1 MRARA
6 GALALA
12 LGLLLCAGEA
22 AAQTAVCSDTPGAG
36 QRIACEGA
44 SGSAQDVTIDAMNPS
59 ISTSAANAYGVYG
72 RHRGT
77 GGIDID
83 LTGAGIATAG
93 RLAYGVY
100 GRHEGT
106 GAIDIDIV
114 GGSITTA
121 GRVAEGV
128 WGHHLG
134 GSGDVAISANGAE
147 ITTEGN
153 HARAIFGSQ
162 GGMSAGA
169 VSIDVR
175 DSSLVT
181 KGHDSYGVYSL
192 ISNAASEADVAI
204 TLSGGS
210 VKTAGIVSK
219 AVYVQYLGARG
230 RVSINLND
238 VAIATKGDYAHGVFV
253 HHVTAGGIDMDVS
266 GGSITTA
273 GEGSYGV
280 WANQTGTGGIDMDLA
295 GVTVETTGARAYGV
309 FAYQTGAGGD
319 IAVDMRDVSVKTA
332 GDGVHGVWGHI
343 RRAASEADVSVGAG
357 GGSVSAE
364 GLSARGFYGIHEGLG
379 SVSLTTGAETSIV
392 SPFFIGAEGRLTSDA
407 NAAGRLLVTNGGA
420 VEAREVG
427 VLAWAARSSGST
439 FGEGTQTAD
448 DASRTA
454 PMIHVISSGD
464 VTVGA
469 GVTDTFIRAKVAG
482 EDGTLSAAEQSVL
495 SAVEAGDSDALDTA
509 LDALPADYDDAWKA
523 EARNLLRKRGW
534 APTDASPLAHE
545 AAGEILEIPRAGI
558 RALALSHAEIAD
570 HVREGDRD
578 PAILAIDEASRTT
591 QQKATLAAQ
600 ALLSAA
606 ERTVLEAAL
615 TGGDLDTALAALPT
629 VYTDAW
635 KDEVRRRAASYNA
648 GDVRVDVTGGSITSG
663 GDGVHARYVLEH
675 DGNGAIMVN
684 VSKGAEIAGER
695 AGVFVSGAGLGRL
708 GRDEPAGRALGLT
721 ADEKNLRRQFV
732 AVHGVVR
739 GGSDAAVH
747 LSGGGTLLVGGTG
760 EVLAGASGRAVLV
773 NDPGRAIIVIRG
785 TVRGGAGA
793 PAAVHLTGGGTV
805 TIGLTGSVEAN
816 GAEMA
821 IRGDAPT
828 KIVVQAS
835 GGLTQE
841 VARAAVA
848 RVGGGIGGEGGEIS
862 LVVSETRDG
871 FATGHLQPVPL
882 DAGGAPALDELLVSR
897 FDCGM
902 ATDRRCELYEALP
915 SLLLALNRL
924 PAYAERMAAPRGS
937 NGVWGRVEAAQGE
950 WTADAADSVAGSER
964 LAYDYDV
971 AGGRAGFDFEGAGAR
986 FGLSAHFLKG
996 KAEMDAVG
1004 EMAVSGMGAGASAT
1018 WLWGGFHLDFSGQAT
1033 WFDAEFDSSVSGKL
1047 EKDASGKGFALGVEI
1062 GRRASFMEGALA
1074 VTPRLGLV
1082 WSNADLG
1089 DFTDSVGSAARVSVE
1104 KAWSAR
1110 ARAGF
1115 TLETG
1120 AGEGGRLFASADLEQ
1135 EFSDETSVEVGDAGL
1150 DTESAS
1156 TTLRLGVGGALP
1168 LGGSAALTL
1177 SGHYEASGSGTKE
1190 YGAAVSL
1197 SAQF

>member
-44 SGSAQDVTIDAMNPS
+44 SGSAQDVTIEAAKNPT

-106 GAIDIDIV
+106 GAVDIDIV

-121 GRVAEGV
+121 GSVTESD
-128 WGHHLG
+128 WG
-134 GSGDVAISANGAE
+134 
-147 ITTEGN
+147 
-153 HARAIFGSQ
+153 
-162 GGMSAGA
+162 
-169 VSIDVR
+169 
-175 DSSLVT
+175 
-181 KGHDSYGVYSL
+181 Y
-192 ISNAASEADVAI
+192 
-204 TLSGGS
+204 
-210 VKTAGIVSK
+210 
-219 AVYVQYLGARG
+219 
-230 RVSINLND
+230 
-238 VAIATKGDYAHGVFV
+238 
-253 HHVTAGGIDMDVS
+253 HVG
-266 GGSITTA
+266 
-273 GEGSYGV
+273 
-280 WANQTGTGGIDMDLA
+280 
-295 GVTVETTGARAYGV
+295 AYGV
-309 FAYQTGAGGD
+309 FAWGANASSEAAISIGLKNGARIETAGERGYGVFTWGANASSEAAISVGLKNGARIETEGASAYGVYAFHAGAAGRVSIDLNDAAIKTAGAGARGVFASIRDASSEAAISISLKNGARIETEGDSASGARVLNDGAGGVSISLND
-319 IAVDMRDVSVKTA
+319 ANIETTGANAYGVLAWARNAVSA
-332 GDGVHGVWGHI
+332 
-343 RRAASEADVSVGAG
+343 ADVSVGAA

-407 NAAGRLLVTNGGA
+407 NAAGRLLITNGGA

-464 VTVGA
+464 ITVGA
-469 GVTDTFIRAKVAG
+469 GVTDAFTRAGIAG
-482 EDGTLSAAEQSVL
+482 SDETLSTAESAVL
-495 SAVEAGDSDALDTA
+495 SAITAGDSDALEAA
-509 LDALPADYDDAWKA
+509 LTALPAAYTDDYKA
-523 EARNLLRKRGW
+523 EARNLLRKRGY
-534 APTDASPLAHE
+534 APTSAAALPAAYDDDRKADARDILNKAPTSAADLAHR
-545 AAGEILEIPRAGI
+545 AAGEILGLSRAGI

-578 PAILAIDEASRTT
+578 PAIFAIAEISRTT
-591 QQKATLAAQ
+591 RQEAALAEQ
-600 ALLSAA
+600 EKLSAA

-635 KDEVRRRAASYNA
+635 KDEVRRLAASYNA
-648 GDVRVDVTGGSITSG
+648 GAVRVDVTGGSITSG

-695 AGVFVSGAGLGRL
+695 AGVYVSGAGVGRL
-708 GRDEPAGRALGLT
+708 GRDDPAGRALGLT

-773 NDPGRAIIVIRG
+773 NDPGRAIIVVRG

-835 GGLTQE
+835 DGLTRE

-882 DAGGAPALDELLVSR
+882 DAGGAPALDELPVSR
-897 FDCGM
+897 FDCGT
-902 ATDRRCELYEALP
+902 AADRRCELYEALP

-937 NGVWGRVEAAQGE
+937 NGVWGRVEAARGE
-950 WTADAADSVAGSER
+950 WTADKAVSAKP

-971 AGGRAGFDFEGAGAR
+971 AGARAGFDFEGAGAR

-996 KAEMDAVG
+996 KAEMAAVG

-1033 WFDAEFDSSVSGKL
+1033 WFDAEFDSSVSGEL

-1062 GRRASFMEGALA
+1062 GRRASLMEGALA

-1089 DFTDSVGSAARVSVE
+1089 DFTDSVGSAARVSV
-1104 KAWSAR
+1104 KDAKSLR
-1110 ARAGF
+1110 
-1115 TLETG
+1115 
-1120 AGEGGRLFASADLEQ
+1120 GRLGVTIERPMASGGLFVALDLER
-1135 EFSDETSVEVGDAGL
+1135 EFSDETSVEVGDARL
-1150 DTESAS
+1150 DAESAS

-1168 LGGSAALTL
+1168 LGESAALTL

>member
-6 GALALA
+6 GALVLA

-36 QRIACEGA
+36 QRIACEVA
-44 SGSAQDVTIDAMNPS
+44 SGVTRDITIEAAKNPT
-59 ISTSAANAYGVYG
+59 ISTSAANAHGVYG

-106 GAIDIDIV
+106 GAVDIDIV

-121 GRVAEGV
+121 GSVAEGV

-219 AVYVQYLGARG
+219 AVYVQYLGVRG

-295 GVTVETTGARAYGV
+295 GVAVETTGARAYGV

-343 RRAASEADVSVGAG
+343 RRAASAADVSVGAA

-407 NAAGRLLVTNGGA
+407 NAAGRLLITNGGA

-464 VTVGA
+464 ITVGA
-469 GVTDTFIRAKVAG
+469 GVTDAFTRAGIAG
-482 EDGTLSAAEQSVL
+482 SDETLSTAESAVL
-495 SAVEAGDSDALDTA
+495 SAITAGDSDALEAA
-509 LDALPADYDDAWKA
+509 LTALPAAYTDDYKA

-534 APTDASPLAHE
+534 APTGASPLAHR
-545 AAGEILEIPRAGI
+545 AAGEILGLSRAGI

-578 PAILAIDEASRTT
+578 PAIFAIAEISRTT
-591 QQKATLAAQ
+591 RQEAALAEQ
-600 ALLSAA
+600 EKLSAA

-635 KDEVRRRAASYNA
+635 KDEVRRLAASYNA

-695 AGVFVSGAGLGRL
+695 AGVFVSGAGVGRL
-708 GRDEPAGRALGLT
+708 GRDDPAGRALGLT

-773 NDPGRAIIVIRG
+773 NDPGRAIIVVRG

-835 GGLTQE
+835 DGLTRE

-882 DAGGAPALDELLVSR
+882 DAGGAPALDELPVSR
-897 FDCGM
+897 FDCGT
-902 ATDRRCELYEALP
+902 AADRRCELYEALP

-937 NGVWGRVEAAQGE
+937 NGVWGRVEAARGE
-950 WTADAADSVAGSER
+950 WTADKAVSAKP

-971 AGGRAGFDFEGAGAR
+971 AGARAGFDFEGAGAR

-996 KAEMDAVG
+996 KAEMAAVG

-1033 WFDAEFDSSVSGKL
+1033 WFDAEFDSSVSGEL

-1062 GRRASFMEGALA
+1062 GRRASLMEGALA

-1135 EFSDETSVEVGDAGL
+1135 EFSDETSVEVGDARL
-1150 DTESAS
+1150 DAESAS

-1177 SGHYEASGSGTKE
+1177 SGHYEASGSDTSQYG
-1190 YGAAVSL
+1190 GAASVSVR
-1197 SAQF
+1197 F